1 MASDEGTKADQT
13 TPASTTASSADRAD
27 AGAAG
32 RSQRLTAGGEAGSSR
47 SPSSEGPGELT
58 ERAAFQIRCLRN
70 ARYHEDRERFF
81 AKCHKI
87 TMFVVVAAGAA
98 SLVPLEKQY
107 WILPVII
114 TLAGLVDLVFD
125 VSGKARLHASLRR
138 RIYDLLA
145 QAENEASDICKLHEQ
160 AIGVYA
166 DEPPC
171 MHAVNALAYNV
182 AMAAFDRPLKFH
194 FKLSWH
200 QRFFRNLW
208 AFAETEFKTIEELD
222 KTVTG

>member
-1 MASDEGTKADQT
+1 MASDEETSGG
-13 TPASTTASSADRAD
+13 PPTTAAAAPLSEAD
-27 AGAAG
+27 AGLAG
-32 RSQRLTAGGEAGSSR
+32 RSPRLPAGGEAVSSR
-47 SPSSEGPGELT
+47 SAASEGPGELT
-58 ERAAFQIRCLRN
+58 ERAAFQSRCLRN

-81 AKCHKI
+81 AKWHKS

-98 SLVPLEKQY
+98 SLVPLEKTY
-107 WILPVII
+107 WILPAII

-145 QAENEASDICKLHEQ
+145 QAENGASDICKLHEE

-171 MHAVNALAYNV
+171 MHAVNALAYNG
-182 AMAAFDRPLKFH
+182 AMAAFDRPPKFYL
-194 FKLSWH
+194 KLSWH
-200 QRFFRNLW
+200 QRFFRNFW
-208 AFAETEFKTIEELD
+208 AFAETEFKTYEELD
-222 KTVTG
+222 KTTTG

>member
-1 MASDEGTKADQT
+1 
-13 TPASTTASSADRAD
+13 
-27 AGAAG
+27 
-32 RSQRLTAGGEAGSSR
+32 
-47 SPSSEGPGELT
+47 
-58 ERAAFQIRCLRN
+58 
-70 ARYHEDRERFF
+70 
-81 AKCHKI
+81 
-87 TMFVVVAAGAA
+87 MFVVVAAGAA
-98 SLVPLEKQY
+98 SIVPLEKQY
-107 WILPVII
+107 WILPAII

-145 QAENEASDICKLHEQ
+145 QAENETSDICKLREQ

-171 MHAVNALAYNV
+171 MHAVNALAYNG

-194 FKLSWH
+194 LKLSWH

-208 AFAETEFKTIEELD
+208 AFAETEFKTIDELD
-222 KTVTG
+222 KTAG